1 MNVKIKY
8 SIISRGTE
16 KYIKHGYMGVS
27 YPINK
32 KQYILDVDHGIINSE
47 INDRSLEFDADKYS
61 ISNISFSRFELIPE
75 LFLKRFKIS
84 DNILILGLGSL
95 GIASLVAL
103 LSNGYKKI
111 SIYTKKLFNELND
124 LEKYYNIKLNIV
136 NKIEDQY
143 NTYIDTTG
151 NSTLLS
157 ELFDKIG
164 YMRNVILLS
173 TPRDNTFLINPLMIN
188 RKSLT
193 INGFHEL
200 NGVKRS
206 ERLLTYNKILKKNLT
221 LENILNKFVT
231 IYDYNDKIVE
241 QLIENKSNYINVIRY
256 RR

>member
-27 YPINK
+27 YPVNK
-32 KQYILDVDHGIINSE
+32 KQYILDIDHGIINSE
-47 INDRSLEFDADKYS
+47 INDRSLEFKADKYS

-75 LFLKRFKIS
+75 LFLKRFKIR
-84 DNILILGLGSL
+84 DNILILGLGSI

-103 LSNGYKKI
+103 LSKGYKKI
-111 SIYTKKLFNELND
+111 NIYTKKVFNDLNV
-124 LEKYYNIKLNIV
+124 LEKYYNTELNIV
-136 NKIEDQY
+136 NKIEDRY

-151 NSTLLS
+151 SSTLLN

-164 YMRNVILLS
+164 YMKNIILFS
-173 TPRDNTFLINPLMIN
+173 SPRDNDFLINPLIIN

-200 NGVKRS
+200 NGIERR
-206 ERLLTYNKILKKNLT
+206 ERLLTYNKILEKNLI

-231 IYDYNDKIVE
+231 IYDYNDKIIE
-241 QLIENKSNYINVIRY
+241 KLIENKGNYIDVIRY
-256 RR
+256 RG